1 MAGSIKWLDEDPEM
15 MKEIPPEEERVACV
29 WGLRVNDTPFR
40 VLLMFSTVVLAFLF
54 FGGRHGPFLDWGI
67 KWRIGTLVW
76 FIFAL
81 LFVFFLARHEKAHVD
96 IYPNMFVWYDYDQ
109 YSKKARPSQF
119 YYWSDVVQYNAAEP
133 YIWLGNKDSYPVA
146 IFVDMAKLRPYFEQY
161 APHAEV
167 VRFDMHRYFDKRLK
181 QHNAEK
187 KAARKA
193 AKKTEKEQKNDR
205 D

>member
-133 YIWLGNKDSYPVA
+133 YIWLGNKSLLLDISANLPKSTHGRTHG
-146 IFVDMAKLRPYFEQY
+146 IRCTCTRGPGLPNR
-161 APHAEV
+161 
-167 VRFDMHRYFDKRLK
+167 R
-181 QHNAEK
+181 N
-187 KAARKA
+187 
-193 AKKTEKEQKNDR
+193 
-205 D
+205 